1 MVQLIW
7 TFSAMALIFIIM
19 IQNPTSQGMAGQNQ
33 FFASTRS
40 TEATLN
46 KITWTL
52 IGTFLSLTTYL
63 AIYSKID

>member
-1 MVQLIW
+1 MVQLMW
-7 TFSAMALIFIIM
+7 TFSATALICIIM
-19 IQNPTSQGMAGQNQ
+19 IQNPTSQGMAGQNP
-33 FFASTRS
+33 FFAGTRS
-40 TEATLN
+40 TEATLT